1 MWYNR
6 YREGIRMKKTKTIM
20 NPECKNCI
28 NKYFCKNKTLMLG
41 WIEEDK
47 CKNYIEERVA
57 KEEVQELVV
66 PIIKFPKE
74 REEEI
79 TKAIIEAMQE
89 LKIDVKIDKNIL
101 NTPYNNK

>member
-1 MWYNR
+1 
-6 YREGIRMKKTKTIM
+6 MKKTKTIM

-28 NKYFCKNKTLMLG
+28 NKYFCKNKKFIFA

-47 CKNYIEERVA
+47 CKNYIEERAA

-74 REEEI
+74 IVEEMS
-79 TKAIIEAMQE
+79 KAISKAILE
-89 LKIDVKIDKNIL
+89 LKVDVKIDKNIS